1 MKSLGLPIYEK
12 RDLAI
17 SLEYFDDIK
26 NELEDFLEGE
36 EELQSREFVKKILFN
51 QEIKANNAIEGINDD
66 LLLILEV
73 IKNNMMTSDEK
84 KRKEIV
90 NLYNGY
96 KYILTNRD
104 IDKEHLKELYGI
116 LSDGLL
122 CKEDLDRM
130 GEYYRTA
137 PVYILKKGRLD
148 MELAQGIDYSLID
161 RYMDIYFK
169 YVKEG
174 NDGSITDTFIKSQ
187 IMHFYFVYI
196 HPYFDVNGRT
206 SRTLAMWYLLNEE
219 AYPYII
225 FNRAINNNASNY
237 DEAIADTKN
246 NANISFFIKY
256 MMINVKKELEKELI
270 MRDIRNNT
278 SYEMTAMDYQAL
290 NYILSMKGDKNVLT
304 FSSLYRRD
312 NGYKKV
318 IDIYMQVIR
327 PLIDK
332 GILEVVRTTGKDMF
346 LGYRNEVF
354 RINPMRYDR
363 DNPKIKRLDI
373 RDN

>member
-332 GILEVVRTTGKDMF
+332 GILEVVKTTGKDMF

>member
-206 SRTLAMWYLLNEE
+206 GRTLAMWYLLNEE

-332 GILEVVRTTGKDMF
+332 GILEVVKTTGKDMF